1 MKFSWIIN
9 KHTLLVSLLFAVV
22 AKSIAQNPI
31 PQASKYSRSSVTPI
45 YIRHSGSDL
54 SLYNYVDSAKLS
66 DKYDQNIIGNN
77 TMDVV
82 FKMISDTR
90 LKYYELKDRQKNIK
104 TMSKDE
110 IVALDKSLGEV
121 SKQLAFEDSIRGF
134 QIVAKLRASKI
145 PNRVLSNLLI
155 DNKLGYMTLAKLEE
169 RALYDATD
177 SGVMQAKSSAR
188 QMSSIKDRA
197 VSMLE
202 NVYFWV
208 YDSNEYKITSDEKD
222 SRLKTHTLRGGV
234 YLVKLDMETLNKN
247 GQFENLI
254 FQEFSTSKLKA
265 FKDFNFP
272 VKVIFRKDFYTS
284 TSNYSVDYGGSLL
297 KSLGKEKSSEVKY
310 IFKEDAEIQKELVS
324 GTVTDA
330 NETFTANYEPFR
342 VKSSVFATSPIRVK
356 IGMKEDLEIDHL
368 FKVSELQLDKA
379 GNPFEKNVGWLRVQK
394 VSDNRKKADGKM
406 EPSVFYKVFSKGVDK
421 GMKVQYFHET
431 GLVVGASFNALPDN
445 IFSGPMVN
453 IDYIT
458 NLYPGVRV
466 GLNFGGFTEL
476 KSPKI
481 TLPVLDDVFGS
492 GSDLSFKGRNILGE
506 LTVQKIIQ
514 FNMLELTPYVG
525 GYFSST
531 RMTELTIGGVKL
543 DNPLYL
549 PELIKFAYNEYGGL
563 AGLKFG
569 VNFGK
574 YTQLN
579 LGYKVG
585 FTLVSELKND
595 DDKEGITIPGSL
607 FNSPSNF
614 SIGLRFAGF

>member
-1 MKFSWIIN
+1 MN
-9 KHTLLVSLLFAVV
+9 KHALLVCLIFGIVG
-22 AKSIAQNPI
+22 KSFGQNPI
-31 PQASKYSRSSVTPI
+31 PQASKYSRSSITPI

-66 DKYDQNIIGNN
+66 DKYDQNYIGSN

-90 LKYYELKDRQKNIK
+90 TKYYALLDRRTANAK
-104 TMSKDE
+104 TMSADE
-110 IVALDKSLGEV
+110 YKAITANIAEV
-121 SKQLAFEDSIRGF
+121 TKQLAFEDSIRGF

-177 SGVMQAKSSAR
+177 SEVMQAKSSAR

-197 VSMLE
+197 VTMLE

-208 YDSNEYKITSDEKD
+208 YDANEYKITTDEKD

-265 FKDFNFP
+265 FKEFNFP

-284 TSNYSVDYGGSLL
+284 ANNYSIDYSGSLGSIL
-297 KSLGKEKSSEVKY
+297 KSAGKEKSSEVKY
-310 IFKEDAEIQKELVS
+310 IFREDSDIQKELVS
-324 GTVTDA
+324 GTVSDA
-330 NETFTANYEPFR
+330 NETFTANYEPYR
-342 VKSSVFATSPIRVK
+342 VKSSVFATGPIRVK
-356 IGMKEDLEIDHL
+356 IGMKEDVEIDHL
-368 FKVSELQLDKA
+368 FKVSEYQLDKA

-431 GLVVGASFNALPDN
+431 GLVVGASYNALPDN

-476 KSPKI
+476 ESPS
-481 TLPVLDDVFGS
+481 TEVVGLGQ
-492 GSDLSFKGRNILGE
+492 GLSFKGRNILGE
-506 LTVQKIIQ
+506 MTAQKIIQ
-514 FNMLELTPYVG
+514 FNMLELTPYIG
-525 GYFSST
+525 GYVSST
-531 RMTELTIGGVKL
+531 RITGISAFGAELTALQFPALLKL
-543 DNPLYL
+543 
-549 PELIKFAYNEYGGL
+549 AYNEYGGL

-569 VNFGK
+569 INFGK
-574 YTQLN
+574 YTQVN

-585 FTLVSELKND
+585 FTLVSEIKHD
-595 DDKEGITIPGSL
+595 DYKEGYTIPGSL
-607 FNSPSNF
+607 FSSPSNI
-614 SIGLRFAGF
+614 SLGIRFAGF

>member
-1 MKFSWIIN
+1 M
-9 KHTLLVSLLFAVV
+9 
-22 AKSIAQNPI
+22 
-31 PQASKYSRSSVTPI
+31 
-45 YIRHSGSDL
+45 
-54 SLYNYVDSAKLS
+54 
-66 DKYDQNIIGNN
+66 
-77 TMDVV
+77 
-82 FKMISDTR
+82 
-90 LKYYELKDRQKNIK
+90 
-104 TMSKDE
+104 
-110 IVALDKSLGEV
+110 
-121 SKQLAFEDSIRGF
+121 
-134 QIVAKLRASKI
+134 
-145 PNRVLSNLLI
+145 
-155 DNKLGYMTLAKLEE
+155 
-169 RALYDATD
+169 
-177 SGVMQAKSSAR
+177 
-188 QMSSIKDRA
+188 
-197 VSMLE
+197 
-202 NVYFWV
+202 
-208 YDSNEYKITSDEKD
+208 
-222 SRLKTHTLRGGV
+222 
-234 YLVKLDMETLNKN
+234 
-247 GQFENLI
+247 
-254 FQEFSTSKLKA
+254 
-265 FKDFNFP
+265 
-272 VKVIFRKDFYTS
+272 
-284 TSNYSVDYGGSLL
+284 L
-297 KSLGKEKSSEVKY
+297 KSAGKEKSSEVKY
-310 IFKEDAEIQKELVS
+310 IFKEDAEIQRELVS

-342 VKSSVFATSPIRVK
+342 VKSSVFATGPIRVK
-356 IGMKEDLEIDHL
+356 IGKKEDVEIDHL

-453 IDYIT
+453 LDYIT

-481 TLPVLDDVFGS
+481 TLPVLEDVFGS

-506 LTVQKIIQ
+506 MTVQKIIQ

-525 GYFSST
+525 GYYSST
-531 RMTELTIGGVKL
+531 RITGLKL
-543 DNPLYL
+543 GANVVDVISNPDI
-549 PELIKFAYNEYGGL
+549 IKNAYNEYGAL

-585 FTLVSELKND
+585 FTVMSELRND
-595 DDKEGITIPGSL
+595 DDNVEAIPIIGSL